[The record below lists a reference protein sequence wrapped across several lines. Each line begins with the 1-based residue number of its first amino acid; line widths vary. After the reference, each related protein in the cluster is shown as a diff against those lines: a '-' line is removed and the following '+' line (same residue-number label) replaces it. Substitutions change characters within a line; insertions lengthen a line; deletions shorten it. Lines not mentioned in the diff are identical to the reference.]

1 MLQRPAAIRAANDN
15 VSFLHRA
22 AARSAQDLL
31 RMPIIP
37 RRDPLPQPASR
48 QFREDGRRPP
58 YCFSLLTAGF
68 SGLFLVVLSGA
79 CLVALAAVGVLAAVV
94 GGFDL
99 VRRQIWRP
107 ARPPLSLDHQVA
119 GYPGRP

>member
-1 MLQRPAAIRAANDN
+1 
-15 VSFLHRA
+15 
-22 AARSAQDLL
+22 
-31 RMPIIP
+31 MPIIP
-37 RRDPLPQPASR
+37 RRDPLSPPAS
-48 QFREDGRRPP
+48 PP
-58 YCFSLLTAGF
+58 SFSLLTAGS
-68 SGLFLVVLSGA
+68 SGLV
-79 CLVALAAVGVLAAVV
+79 LVALAAVGVLAAVV

>member
-1 MLQRPAAIRAANDN
+1 MMQRPAGIRAANDN
-15 VSFLHRA
+15 VSLLHRA

-37 RRDPLPQPASR
+37 RR
-48 QFREDGRRPP
+48 P
-58 YCFSLLTAGF
+58 YARSLLTAGF
-68 SGLFLVVLSGA
+68 SGFVLVALSGA